1 MDRARGGATVDEVE
15 AVRNRSAGS
24 LQGAFTILKREL
36 TKPAGNGQDKT
47 LSVILLM
54 KRIFRHGISS
64 CPNRKDTTMCG
75 IIGYVGPQ
83 GTDVTTILLD
93 GLSKLEYRGY
103 DSAGIAV
110 LTSTGTLELH
120 RRAGKIVNLKIAVA
134 EAERPQPGPLG
145 IGHTRWA
152 THGRPNDT
160 NAHPHPDCTGV
171 LTVVHNG
178 IIENYVELRAELE
191 RAGHTF
197 RSETDT
203 EVLSHLIE
211 REYFGQ
217 ADHDL
222 ERSIR
227 LALKQVTG
235 AYAIAVISS
244 EQPYLLVGARAG
256 GGPLIIGLGEHE
268 QYLAS
273 DIPALLKHTR
283 RVLIVDEGEVVALRP
298 ESVTLTR
305 LDGTPVEREPLTI
318 DWDAEAAEK
327 GGYPHFALKEIHEQP
342 DAVRRA
348 LTGRV
353 RQGQLHLA
361 ELDGMRAAGQ
371 LDHIQRVV
379 VVACGTSYH
388 AGLVAK
394 YAIEQWAR
402 IPVEVATA
410 AEFRYSDPIVGPE
423 TLCIAITQS
432 GETADTLVGIRQARE
447 QGAPVI
453 AVTNVVASA
462 ITRLADAVLYLQAGP
477 EICVVATKT
486 FLNSAIVLYL
496 LGLSLAQLRGHAGP
510 DQTAQLLDALE
521 QLPEQIQQILD
532 RADSPED
539 TIAPLAHELAH
550 INSAMFIGRGIGYP
564 IAMEGALKLKEI
576 SYIHAEGLPAGELKH
591 GSIALLDPQ
600 TPLVA
605 IATRSRVYEK
615 VVSNIQEVRARDAR
629 VIVVA
634 TEGDHAI
641 RQHADNIFYV
651 PATLEVFSPLL
662 AIIPL
667 QLFAYHTAV
676 ARECN
681 VDQPRNLAKS
691 VTVE

>member
-1 MDRARGGATVDEVE
+1 
-15 AVRNRSAGS
+15 
-24 LQGAFTILKREL
+24 
-36 TKPAGNGQDKT
+36 
-47 LSVILLM
+47 
-54 KRIFRHGISS
+54 
-64 CPNRKDTTMCG
+64 MCG

-120 RRAGKIVNLKIAVA
+120 RRAGKIANLKTAVA
-134 EAERPQPGPLG
+134 EAERPHPGPLG

-152 THGRPNDT
+152 THGRPNDV
-160 NAHPHPDCTGV
+160 NAHPHPDCSGV

-178 IIENYVELRAELE
+178 IIENYAELRADLE
-191 RAGHTF
+191 QTGHVF

-217 ADHDL
+217 ASRDL
-222 ERSIR
+222 ERAVR
-227 LALKQVTG
+227 LALGHVSG

-244 EQPYLLVGARAG
+244 EQPDILVGARLG
-256 GGPLIIGLGEHE
+256 GGPLIVGLGEQE

-283 RVLIVDEGEVVALRP
+283 RVLILDEGELVTLRP
-298 ESVTLTR
+298 DGARITR
-305 LDGTPVEREPLTI
+305 LDGTPVAREPLTI

-342 DAVRRA
+342 EAVRRA

-353 RQGQLHLA
+353 RQGRLHLP
-361 ELDGMRAAGQ
+361 ELEQMRVSGQ
-371 LDHIQRVV
+371 LAQIQRVV

-402 IPVEVATA
+402 IPVEVITA
-410 AEFRYSDPIVGPE
+410 SEFRYCEPIVGPE
-423 TLCIAITQS
+423 TLCIAVTQS

-486 FLNSAIVLYL
+486 FLNSVVVLYL
-496 LGLSLAQLRGHAGP
+496 LGLYLAQMRDQLAP
-510 DQTAQLLDALE
+510 DQATRLLNALTD
-521 QLPEQIQQILD
+521 LPEQIQQILTY
-532 RADSPED
+532 ADSPAD
-539 TIAPLAHELAH
+539 TIAPLARELAS
-550 INSAMFIGRGIGYP
+550 INSAMFIGRGLGYP
-564 IAMEGALKLKEI
+564 IALEGALKLKEI

-605 IATRSRVYEK
+605 IATRSRIYEK

-634 TEGDHAI
+634 TEGDAAI
-641 RQHADNIFYV
+641 RQHADDILYV
-651 PATLEVFSPLL
+651 PATLEVFAPLL

-667 QLFAYHTAV
+667 QLFAYHSAV
-676 ARECN
+676 ARGCN